1 MTGLLRRIR
10 RPGAA
15 AKSRTDET
23 PLSEPAAAPLD
34 SPLDGGA
41 PTAALPAGVD
51 PDELAR
57 RPSTRRRGSL
67 RRRLRYLERARHVM
81 LRDLG
86 GLVYEIHRREHA
98 DAKTLVDAKVE
109 RLAAVDAELR
119 ELDQALGPRG
129 ETVLRE
135 PGIGGSC
142 PNCGE
147 LHPSDARFCARC
159 GTALQPQDAPP
170 AAAEPA
176 PATTSEAPTREQAAA
191 NGSQAAAPATAEPAA
206 PAPAPATDR
215 T

>member
-15 AKSRTDET
+15 AESRTGET

-67 RRRLRYLERARHVM
+67 RRRQRYLERARQVM

-86 GLVYEIHRREHA
+86 GLVYEIHRQEHA
-98 DAKTLVDAKVE
+98 DAKALVDAKVE

-119 ELDQALGPRG
+119 ELDHALGPRG
-129 ETVLRE
+129 EAVLRE

-147 LHPSDARFCARC
+147 LHPSDAHFCARC

-170 AAAEPA
+170 VAAD
-176 PATTSEAPTREQAAA
+176 PATATEAPTREQGAAA

-206 PAPAPATDR
+206 PAPATDR